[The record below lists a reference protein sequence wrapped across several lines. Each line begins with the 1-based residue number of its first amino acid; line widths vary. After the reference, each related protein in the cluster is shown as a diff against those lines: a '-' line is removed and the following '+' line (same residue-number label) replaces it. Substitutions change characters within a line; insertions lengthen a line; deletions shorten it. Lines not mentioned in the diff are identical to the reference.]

1 MDTNQIYTIVNEVNA
16 EAFGSEAIDVIDAQ
30 GLISLGDTVLSSTG
44 NTEAFLNTLVQRI
57 GRTIISFRQYRNKL
71 ADMVVNDFE
80 YGAIL
85 QKIRVHL
92 TDAETDPAYALTDGQ
107 SVDPWTINKPD
118 VEQKLFVT
126 RTPYMFHVTIARKQ
140 LKEAFLSES
149 AMGAFIGAVFGQVRN
164 SIEVSLENLGRLC
177 IANMMAEFTP
187 FTPEAGDEPEAG
199 DDTPATTLNHEVA
212 LCTLYNTA
220 RGYHGVIPGE
230 GGAADTPAS
239 AGYVEADTCLFDED
253 FLRFAV
259 KTMKSYSDN
268 FTDMSTLYND
278 GEIETFTPREDQRL
292 KVLSSFERALETVVQ
307 YSAFNEEMV
316 RLNAFAT
323 LNFWQ
328 SAQTADTVKV
338 ERASDGVAV
347 TIQNVVGVL
356 YDRDALGIY
365 KRDEDVLTTPVNAK
379 GLYYNTFYHQI
390 ELWFNDTSE
399 NFVFFT
405 LN

>member
-1 MDTNQIYTIVNEVNA
+1 MTTNQIYTIVNEVNA
-16 EAFGSEAIDVIDAQ
+16 EAFGSEAIDVIDNQ
-30 GLISLGDTVLSSTG
+30 GLISLGDTVLSSTT

-92 TDAETDPAYALTDGQ
+92 TEAETDPAYGLADGY
-107 SVDPWTINKPD
+107 SVDPWTVNKPD

-149 AMGAFIGAVFGQVRN
+149 GMGAFIGAVFGQVRN

-187 FTPEAGDEPEAG
+187 FTPSVG
-199 DDTPATTLNHEVA
+199 DDTPATTLNHEVK

-239 AGYVEADTCLFDED
+239 AGYVDADTCLFDDD

-278 GEIETFTPREDQRL
+278 GEIETFTPREEQRL

-338 ERASDGVAV
+338 KRASDGVTV

-379 GLYYNTFYHQI
+379 GLYYNTFYHQL

>member
-1 MDTNQIYTIVNEVNA
+1 MDTNQIYTIVNEVNK
-16 EAFGSEAIDVIDAQ
+16 EAFGSTDIDVIDAQ
-30 GLISLGDTVLSSTG
+30 GLVSLGDAVLSSTT

-126 RTPYMFHVTIARKQ
+126 RTPYMFSVTIARKQ
-140 LKEAFLSES
+140 LKEAFLNEV
-149 AMGAFIGAVFGQVRN
+149 AMGAFLGAIFGQVRN
-164 SIEVSLENLGRLC
+164 SIEVALENLGRAC
-177 IANMMAEFTP
+177 INNMIGEFTP
-187 FTPEAGDEPEAG
+187 GTPSGG
-199 DDTPATTLNHEVA
+199 TTTTLNHEVA

-220 RGYHGVIPGE
+220 RGYE
-230 GGAADTPAS
+230 STD
-239 AGYVEADTCLFDED
+239 AGYVDEDTCLFDPE

-259 KTMKSYSDN
+259 ATIKTYSDN
-268 FTDMSTLYND
+268 LTDMSTLYND

-292 KVLSSFERALETVVQ
+292 KVLTSFQRVLETVVQ
-307 YSAFNEEMV
+307 YSAFHEEMV
-316 RLNAFAT
+316 ALDAYQVV
-323 LNFWQ
+323 NFWQ
-328 SAQTADTVKV
+328 SAQDPSYVMV
-338 ERASDGVAV
+338 ERASDGAQIIKTHIVA
-347 TIQNVVGVL
+347 VL
-356 YDRDALGIY
+356 YDRDALGMY
-365 KRDEDVLTTPVNAK
+365 RKDEDVLTTPVNAK
-379 GLYYNTFYHQI
+379 GLYYNTFYHSLQ
-390 ELWFNDTSE
+390 LWFNDTSE
-399 NFVFFT
+399 NFVYFT

>member
-16 EAFGSEAIDVIDAQ
+16 EAFGSEAIDVIDTQ
-30 GLISLGDTVLSSTG
+30 GLISLGDAVLSSTG
-44 NTEAFLNTLVQRI
+44 NTEAFLNTLIQRI

-92 TDAETDPAYALTDGQ
+92 TEAEADPAYSLTDGY
-107 SVDPWTINKPD
+107 SVDPWTVNKPD

-126 RTPYMFHVTIARKQ
+126 RTPYMFHVTVARKQ
-140 LKEAFLSES
+140 LREAFLSES
-149 AMGAFIGAVFGQVRN
+149 GMGAFIGAVFGQVRN

-187 FTPEAGDEPEAG
+187 FTPSQG
-199 DDTPATTLNHEVA
+199 DDTPATTLNHEIA

-230 GGAADTPAS
+230 GGNPDTPAS
-239 AGYVEADTCLFDED
+239 EGYVDADTCMFDEE

-292 KVLSSFERALETVVQ
+292 KILSSFERALETVVQ

-316 RLNAFAT
+316 RLNAFST

-328 SAQTADTVKV
+328 SAQTADTIKV

>member
-1 MDTNQIYTIVNEVNA
+1 MTTNQIYTIVNEVNA
-16 EAFGSEAIDVIDAQ
+16 EAFGSDAIDVIDNQ
-30 GLISLGDTVLSSTG
+30 GLISLGNAVLSSTT

-92 TDAETDPAYALTDGQ
+92 TEAETDPAYALTDGQ
-107 SVDPWTINKPD
+107 SVDPWTVNNPD

-140 LKEAFLSES
+140 LKEAFLAES
-149 AMGAFIGAVFGQVRN
+149 GMGAFIGAVFGQVRN
-164 SIEVSLENLGRLC
+164 SIEVSLENLGRMC

-187 FTPEAGDEPEAG
+187 FTPSAG
-199 DDTPATTLNHEVA
+199 DDTPATTLNHEVK

-220 RGYHGVIPGE
+220 RGYHGE

-239 AGYVEADTCLFDED
+239 AGYVDADTCLFDDD

-338 ERASDGVAV
+338 KRASDGVAV

-379 GLYYNTFYHQI
+379 GLYYNTFYHQL

>member
-1 MDTNQIYTIVNEVNA
+1 MDTNQIYAIVNEVNA
-16 EAFGSEAIDVIDAQ
+16 EAFGSTDIDVIDAQ
-30 GLISLGDTVLSSTG
+30 GLVALGDSVLSSTT

-71 ADMVVNDFE
+71 SDMVVNDFE

-107 SVDPWTINKPD
+107 TVDPWTINKPD
-118 VEQKLFVT
+118 VEQKLFVS
-126 RTPYMFHVTIARKQ
+126 RTPYMFSVTIARKQ

-164 SIEVSLENLGRLC
+164 SIEVSLENLGRAC
-177 IANMMAEFTP
+177 IANMIGEFTP
-187 FTPEAGDEPEAG
+187 ATPSGG
-199 DDTPATTLNHEVA
+199 SATTLNHEVA

-220 RGYHGVIPGE
+220 RGYEE
-230 GGAADTPAS
+230 GD
-239 AGYVEADTCLFDED
+239 AGYVDDTNALFDD
-253 FLRFAV
+253 AFLRFAV
-259 KTMKSYSDN
+259 STMKSYSDN
-268 FTDMSTLYND
+268 LTDMSTLYND
-278 GEIETFTPREDQRL
+278 GTIESFTPREDQRL
-292 KVLSSFERALETVVQ
+292 KVLSGFERALETVVQ

-316 RLNAFAT
+316 RLNAFST
-323 LNFWQ
+323 VNFWQ
-328 SAQTADTVKV
+328 SAQDKSYIMV
-338 ERASDGVAV
+338 ERASDGAQVIKTHVVA
-347 TIQNVVGVL
+347 VL
-356 YDRDALGIY
+356 YDREALGMY
-365 KRDEDVLTTPVNAK
+365 KKDEDVLTTPVNAK

-399 NFVFFT
+399 NFVYFT

>member
-1 MDTNQIYTIVNEVNA
+1 MTTNQIYTIVNEVNA
-16 EAFGSEAIDVIDAQ
+16 EAFGSEAIDVIDNQ
-30 GLISLGDTVLSSTG
+30 GLISLGDAVLSSTG

-92 TDAETDPAYALTDGQ
+92 TEAETDPAYGLTDGY
-107 SVDPWTINKPD
+107 SVDPWTVNKPD

-149 AMGAFIGAVFGQVRN
+149 GMGAFIGAVFGQVRN

-187 FTPEAGDEPEAG
+187 FTPSVG
-199 DDTPATTLNHEVA
+199 DDTPATTLNHEVK

-239 AGYVEADTCLFDED
+239 AGYVDADTCLFDDD

-278 GEIETFTPREDQRL
+278 GEIETFTPREEQRL

-379 GLYYNTFYHQI
+379 GLYYNTFYHQL

>member
-1 MDTNQIYTIVNEVNA
+1 MTTNQIYTIVNEVNA
-16 EAFGSEAIDVIDAQ
+16 EAFGSEAIDVIDNQ
-30 GLISLGDTVLSSTG
+30 GLISLGDTVLSSTT

-92 TDAETDPAYALTDGQ
+92 TEAETDPAYGLIDGY
-107 SVDPWTINKPD
+107 SVDPWTVNKPD

-149 AMGAFIGAVFGQVRN
+149 GMGAFIGAVFGQVRN

-177 IANMMAEFTP
+177 IVNMMAEFTP
-187 FTPEAGDEPEAG
+187 FTPSAG
-199 DDTPATTLNHEVA
+199 DDTPATTLNHEVK

-239 AGYVEADTCLFDED
+239 AGYVDADTCLFDDD

-278 GEIETFTPREDQRL
+278 GEIETFTPREEQRL

-379 GLYYNTFYHQI
+379 GLYYNTFYHQL

>member
-16 EAFGSEAIDVIDAQ
+16 EAFGSTDIDVIDSQ
-30 GLISLGDTVLSSTG
+30 GLISLGDTVLSSST

-92 TDAETDPAYALTDGQ
+92 TEAETDPAYALTDGQ
-107 SVDPWTINKPD
+107 SVDPWKINKPD

-126 RTPYMFHVTIARKQ
+126 RTPYMFSVTIARKQ
-140 LKEAFLSES
+140 LKEAFLNES
-149 AMGAFIGAVFGQVRN
+149 AMGAFIGAIFGQVRN
-164 SIEVSLENLGRLC
+164 SIEVSLESLGRHC
-177 IANMMAEFTP
+177 IANMIGEFTP
-187 FTPEAGDEPEAG
+187 ATPSGGE
-199 DDTPATTLNHEVA
+199 ATTLNHEVA

-220 RGYHGVIPGE
+220 RSYE
-230 GGAADTPAS
+230 STD
-239 AGYVEADTCLFDED
+239 AGFVDENTALFNED

-259 KTMKSYSDN
+259 KTMKMYSDN
-268 FTDMSTLYND
+268 MTDMSTLYND

-316 RLNAFAT
+316 RLNAFST

-328 SAQTADTVKV
+328 SAQDPSYVMV
-338 ERASDGVAV
+338 ERASDGAQVV
-347 TIQNVVGVL
+347 KTHIVGVL
-356 YDRDALGIY
+356 YDRDALGMY
-365 KRDEDVLTTPVNAK
+365 KRDEDVMTTPVNAR
-379 GLYYNTFYHQI
+379 GLYYNTFYHQM

-399 NFVFFT
+399 NFVYFT

>member
-1 MDTNQIYTIVNEVNA
+1 MTTNQIYTIVNEVNA
-16 EAFGSEAIDVIDAQ
+16 EAFGSEAIDVIDNQ
-30 GLISLGDTVLSSTG
+30 GLISLGDAVLSSTT

-92 TDAETDPAYALTDGQ
+92 TEAETDPAYGLTDGY
-107 SVDPWTINKPD
+107 SVDPWTVNKPD

-149 AMGAFIGAVFGQVRN
+149 GMGAFIGAVFGQVRN

-187 FTPEAGDEPEAG
+187 FTPSVG
-199 DDTPATTLNHEVA
+199 DDTPATTLNHEVK

-239 AGYVEADTCLFDED
+239 AGYVDADTCLFDED

-338 ERASDGVAV
+338 ERASDGVTV

-379 GLYYNTFYHQI
+379 GLYYNTFYHQL

>member
-1 MDTNQIYTIVNEVNA
+1 MDTTQIYAIVNEVNA
-16 EAFGSEAIDVIDAQ
+16 EAFGSTDIDVIDAQ
-30 GLISLGDTVLSSTG
+30 GLISLGDAVLSSTT
-44 NTEAFLNTLVQRI
+44 NTESFLNTLVQRI

-71 ADMVVNDFE
+71 ADMVVTDFE

-92 TDAETDPAYALTDGQ
+92 TEAETDPAYALTDGY
-107 SVDPWTINKPD
+107 SVDPWTVNKPD

-126 RTPYMFHVTIARKQ
+126 RSPYMFHVTIARKQ

-164 SIEVSLENLGRLC
+164 SIEVSLENLGRAC
-177 IANMMAEFTP
+177 IANMIAEFTP
-187 FTPEAGDEPEAG
+187 ATPEGG
-199 DDTPATTLNHEVA
+199 TTTTLNHEVA

-220 RGYHGVIPGE
+220 RGYE
-230 GGAADTPAS
+230 STD
-239 AGYVEADTCLFDED
+239 AGYVDEDTCLFDEE

-316 RLNAFAT
+316 RLNAFST

-328 SAQTADTVKV
+328 SAQDNHIIMVD
-338 ERASDGVAV
+338 RSSDGAQV
-347 TIQNVVGVL
+347 IKQNVVGVL

-379 GLYYNTFYHQI
+379 GLYYNTFYHQL

-399 NFVFFT
+399 NFVYFT

>member
-1 MDTNQIYTIVNEVNA
+1 MTTNQIYTIVNEVNA
-16 EAFGSEAIDVIDAQ
+16 EAFGSDAIDVIDNQ
-30 GLISLGDTVLSSTG
+30 GLISLGDAVLSSTT

-92 TDAETDPAYALTDGQ
+92 TEAETDPAYALTDGQ
-107 SVDPWTINKPD
+107 SVDPWAVNKPD

-149 AMGAFIGAVFGQVRN
+149 GMGAFIGAVFGQVRN

-187 FTPEAGDEPEAG
+187 FTPSAG
-199 DDTPATTLNHEVA
+199 DDTPATTLNHEVK

-239 AGYVEADTCLFDED
+239 EGYVDADTCLFDDD

-338 ERASDGVAV
+338 KRASDGVAV
-347 TIQNVVGVL
+347 TIQNVVGAL

-379 GLYYNTFYHQI
+379 GLYYNTFYHQL

>member
-16 EAFGSEAIDVIDAQ
+16 EAFGSTDIDVVDSQ
-30 GLISLGDTVLSSTG
+30 GLVSLGDTVLSSTT
-44 NTEAFLNTLVQRI
+44 NTEAFLNTLIQRI

-71 ADMVVNDFE
+71 SDMVVNDFE

-92 TDAETDPAYALTDGQ
+92 TEAETDPAYALTDGY
-107 SVDPWTINKPD
+107 SIDPWTVNKPD

-126 RTPYMFHVTIARKQ
+126 RTPYMFSVTIARKQ

-164 SIEVSLENLGRLC
+164 SIEVSLENLGRHC
-177 IANMMAEFTP
+177 IANMIGEFTP
-187 FTPEAGDEPEAG
+187 ATPEGGE
-199 DDTPATTLNHEVA
+199 TTTLNHEVA

-220 RGYHGVIPGE
+220 RGYE
-230 GGAADTPAS
+230 STD
-239 AGYVEADTCLFDED
+239 AGYVDEDTCLFDD
-253 FLRFAV
+253 AFMRFAV
-259 KTMKSYSDN
+259 QTMKTYSDN
-268 FTDMSTLYND
+268 LTDMSTLYND

-292 KVLSSFERALETVVQ
+292 KILASFERALETVVQ

-316 RLNAFAT
+316 RLNAFST

-328 SAQTADTVKV
+328 SAQDPSYIMVD
-338 ERASDGVAV
+338 RASDGAQVIK
-347 TIQNVVGVL
+347 THIVGVL
-356 YDRDALGIY
+356 YDRDALGMY
-365 KRDEDVLTTPVNAK
+365 KKDEDVLTTPVNAK
-379 GLYYNTFYHQI
+379 GLYYNTFYHQM

-399 NFVFFT
+399 NFVYFT

>member
-1 MDTNQIYTIVNEVNA
+1 MNTNQIYAIVNEVNA
-16 EAFGSEAIDVIDAQ
+16 EAFGRDAIDVIDAQ
-30 GLISLGDTVLSSTG
+30 GLISLGDAVLSSTG

-57 GRTIISFRQYRNKL
+57 GKTIISFRQYRNKL
-71 ADMVVNDFE
+71 ADMVVDDFE

-92 TDAETDPAYALTDGQ
+92 TEAETDPAYGLTDGN
-107 SVDPWTINKPD
+107 SVDPWTVNKPD
-118 VEQKLFVT
+118 VEQKLFVS
-126 RTPYMFHVTIARKQ
+126 RTPYMFAVTIARKQ
-140 LKEAFLSES
+140 LKEAFLNES
-149 AMGAFIGAVFGQVRN
+149 AMGAFIGAIFGQVRN

-187 FTPEAGDEPEAG
+187 FTPGAG

-220 RGYHGVIPGE
+220 RGYE
-230 GGAADTPAS
+230 STD
-239 AGYVEADTCLFDED
+239 AGYVTDENALFDEA

-259 KTMKSYSDN
+259 KIMKSYSDN

-316 RLNAFAT
+316 RLNAFGT

-379 GLYYNTFYHQI
+379 GLYYNTFYHQM

>member
-1 MDTNQIYTIVNEVNA
+1 MTTNQIYTIVNEVNA
-16 EAFGSEAIDVIDAQ
+16 EAFGSEAIDVIDNQ
-30 GLISLGDTVLSSTG
+30 GLISLGNAVLSSTT

-92 TDAETDPAYALTDGQ
+92 TEAETDPAYALTDGQ
-107 SVDPWTINKPD
+107 SVDPWTVNKPD
-118 VEQKLFVT
+118 VEQKLFVS

-149 AMGAFIGAVFGQVRN
+149 GMGAFIGAVFGQVRN

-187 FTPEAGDEPEAG
+187 FTPSAG
-199 DDTPATTLNHEVA
+199 DDTPATTLNHEVK

-220 RGYHGVIPGE
+220 RGYHG
-230 GGAADTPAS
+230 GAGDTPAS
-239 AGYVEADTCLFDED
+239 DGYVDADTCLFDDD

-278 GEIETFTPREDQRL
+278 GKIETFTPREDQRL

-338 ERASDGVAV
+338 KRASDGVAV

-379 GLYYNTFYHQI
+379 GLYYNTFYHQL

>member
-1 MDTNQIYTIVNEVNA
+1 MNTNQIYAIVNEVNA
-16 EAFGSEAIDVIDAQ
+16 EAFGSTDIDVIDAQ
-30 GLISLGDTVLSSTG
+30 GLVALGDSVLSSTT

-71 ADMVVNDFE
+71 SDMVVNDFE

-118 VEQKLFVT
+118 VEQKLFVS
-126 RTPYMFHVTIARKQ
+126 RTPYMFSVTIARKQ

-164 SIEVSLENLGRLC
+164 SIEVSLENLGRAC
-177 IANMMAEFTP
+177 IANMIGEFTP
-187 FTPEAGDEPEAG
+187 ATPSGG
-199 DDTPATTLNHEVA
+199 SATTLNHEVA

-220 RGYHGVIPGE
+220 RGFEE
-230 GGAADTPAS
+230 GD
-239 AGYVEADTCLFDED
+239 AGYVDDTNALFDD
-253 FLRFAV
+253 AFLRFAV
-259 KTMKSYSDN
+259 STMKSYSDDL
-268 FTDMSTLYND
+268 TDMSTLYND
-278 GEIETFTPREDQRL
+278 GTIESFTPREDQRL
-292 KVLSSFERALETVVQ
+292 KVLSGFERALETVVQ

-316 RLNAFAT
+316 RLNAFST
-323 LNFWQ
+323 VNFWQ
-328 SAQTADTVKV
+328 SAQDKSYIMV
-338 ERASDGVAV
+338 ERASDGAQVIKTHIVA
-347 TIQNVVGVL
+347 IL
-356 YDRDALGIY
+356 YDRDALGMY
-365 KRDEDVLTTPVNAK
+365 KKDEDVLTTPVNAK
-379 GLYYNTFYHQI
+379 GLYYNTFYHQL

-399 NFVFFT
+399 NFVYFT

>member
-1 MDTNQIYTIVNEVNA
+1 MDTTQIYAIVNEVNA
-16 EAFGSEAIDVIDAQ
+16 EAFGSDAIDVIDAQ
-30 GLISLGDTVLSSTG
+30 GLVSLGDAVLSSTG

-57 GRTIISFRQYRNKL
+57 GKTIISFRQYRNKL
-71 ADMVVNDFE
+71 ADMVVDDFE

-92 TDAETDPAYALTDGQ
+92 TEAETDPAYGLTDGY
-107 SVDPWTINKPD
+107 SVDPWTVNKPD

-126 RTPYMFHVTIARKQ
+126 RTPYMFAVTIARKQ
-140 LKEAFLSES
+140 LKEAFLNES
-149 AMGAFIGAVFGQVRN
+149 AMGAFIGAIFGQVRN

-187 FTPEAGDEPEAG
+187 FTPSAG
-199 DDTPATTLNHEVA
+199 DDTPATTLNHEIA

-239 AGYVEADTCLFDED
+239 AGYVDADTCLFDED

-259 KTMKSYSDN
+259 KIMKSYSDS

-292 KVLSSFERALETVVQ
+292 KVLSTFERALETVVQ

-316 RLNAFAT
+316 RLKAFGV

-379 GLYYNTFYHQI
+379 GLYYNTFYHQM

>member
-16 EAFGSEAIDVIDAQ
+16 EAFGSTDIAVVDSQ
-30 GLISLGDTVLSSTG
+30 GLVSLGDAVLSSTT
-44 NTEAFLNTLVQRI
+44 NTEAFLNTLIQRI

-92 TDAETDPAYALTDGQ
+92 TEAETDPAYTLTDGY
-107 SVDPWTINKPD
+107 SVDPWTVNKPD
-118 VEQKLFVT
+118 VEQKLFIT
-126 RTPYMFHVTIARKQ
+126 RTPYMFSVTIARKQ

-164 SIEVSLENLGRLC
+164 SIEVSLENLGRHC
-177 IANMMAEFTP
+177 IANMIGEFTP
-187 FTPEAGDEPEAG
+187 ATPEGG
-199 DDTPATTLNHEVA
+199 TLTTLNHEVA

-220 RGYHGVIPGE
+220 RGYE
-230 GGAADTPAS
+230 STD
-239 AGYVEADTCLFDED
+239 AGYVDVDTCLFDEA
-253 FLRFAV
+253 FMRFAV
-259 KTMKSYSDN
+259 QTMKTYSDN
-268 FTDMSTLYND
+268 LTDMSTLYND

-292 KVLSSFERALETVVQ
+292 KVLASFERALETVVQ

-316 RLNAFAT
+316 RLNAFT
-323 LNFWQ
+323 KLNFWQ
-328 SAQTADTVKV
+328 SAQDPSYIMV
-338 ERASDGVAV
+338 ERASDGAQVIK
-347 TIQNVVGVL
+347 THIVGVL
-356 YDRDALGIY
+356 YDRDALGMY
-365 KRDEDVLTTPVNAK
+365 KKDEDVLTTPVNAK
-379 GLYYNTFYHQI
+379 GMYYNTFYHQM

-399 NFVFFT
+399 NFVYFT

>member
-1 MDTNQIYTIVNEVNA
+1 MTTNQIYTIVNEVNA
-16 EAFGSEAIDVIDAQ
+16 EAFGSEAIDVIDNQ
-30 GLISLGDTVLSSTG
+30 GLISLGDTVLSSTT

-57 GRTIISFRQYRNKL
+57 GRTIISFRQYRNQL

-92 TDAETDPAYALTDGQ
+92 TEAETDPAYGLTDGY
-107 SVDPWTINKPD
+107 SVDPWTVNKPN

-149 AMGAFIGAVFGQVRN
+149 GMGAFIGAVFGQVRN

-187 FTPEAGDEPEAG
+187 FTPSVG
-199 DDTPATTLNHEVA
+199 DDTPATTLNHEVK

-239 AGYVEADTCLFDED
+239 AGYVDADTCLFDDD

-278 GEIETFTPREDQRL
+278 GEIETFTPREEQRL

-379 GLYYNTFYHQI
+379 GLYYNTFYHQL

>member
-16 EAFGSEAIDVIDAQ
+16 EAFGTDAIDVIDAQ
-30 GLISLGDTVLSSTG
+30 GLVSLGDTVLSSTT

-71 ADMVVNDFE
+71 SDMVVNDFE

-92 TDAETDPAYALTDGQ
+92 TEAETDPAYALTDGQ
-107 SVDPWTINKPD
+107 SVDPWTINKPN
-118 VEQKLFVT
+118 VEQKLFVS
-126 RTPYMFHVTIARKQ
+126 RTPYMFSVTIARKQ

-187 FTPEAGDEPEAG
+187 FTPSVG

-239 AGYVEADTCLFDED
+239 EGYVDKDTCLFDED

-328 SAQTADTVKV
+328 SAQTANTVKV
-338 ERASDGVAV
+338 ERASDGVSV

-379 GLYYNTFYHQI
+379 GMYYNTFYHQM

>member
-16 EAFGSEAIDVIDAQ
+16 EAFGTDAIDVIDAQ
-30 GLISLGDTVLSSTG
+30 GLVSLGDAVLSSTT
-44 NTEAFLNTLVQRI
+44 NTEAFLNTLIQRI

-92 TDAETDPAYALTDGQ
+92 TEAETDPAYALTDGQ
-107 SVDPWTINKPD
+107 SVDPWKINKPN

-126 RTPYMFHVTIARKQ
+126 RTPYMFSVTIARKQ

-187 FTPEAGDEPEAG
+187 FTPSVG

-239 AGYVEADTCLFDED
+239 EGYVDKDTCLFDED

-268 FTDMSTLYND
+268 FTDMSKLYND
-278 GEIETFTPREDQRL
+278 GEIETFTPREEQRL

-328 SAQTADTVKV
+328 SAQTANTVKV
-338 ERASDGVAV
+338 ERASDGVSV

-379 GLYYNTFYHQI
+379 GMYYNTFYHQM

>member
-1 MDTNQIYTIVNEVNA
+1 MNTNQIYTIVNEVNA
-16 EAFGSEAIDVIDAQ
+16 EAFGSTNIDVVDAQ
-30 GLISLGDTVLSSTG
+30 GLVSLGDAVLSSTT

-92 TDAETDPAYALTDGQ
+92 TEAETDPAYALTDGQ

-126 RTPYMFHVTIARKQ
+126 RTPYMFSVTIARKQ

-164 SIEVSLENLGRLC
+164 SIEVSLENLGRAC
-177 IANMMAEFTP
+177 IVNMIGEFTP
-187 FTPEAGDEPEAG
+187 ATPSGGA
-199 DDTPATTLNHEVA
+199 ATTLNHEVA

-220 RGYHGVIPGE
+220 RGYESTDAGHVD
-230 GGAADTPAS
+230 DTNA
-239 AGYVEADTCLFDED
+239 LFDEA
-253 FLRFAV
+253 FMRFAV
-259 KTMKSYSDN
+259 QTMKTYSDN
-268 FTDMSTLYND
+268 MTDMSTLYND

-292 KVLSSFERALETVVQ
+292 KVLASFERALETVVQ

-316 RLNAFAT
+316 RLNAFST

-328 SAQTADTVKV
+328 SAQDPSYIKV
-338 ERASDGVAV
+338 ERASDGAQVIK
-347 TIQNVVGVL
+347 THIVGVL
-356 YDRDALGIY
+356 FDRDALGMY
-365 KRDEDVLTTPVNAK
+365 KKDEDVLTTPVNAK
-379 GLYYNTFYHQI
+379 GMYYNTFYHQL

-399 NFVFFT
+399 NFVYFT

>member
-16 EAFGSEAIDVIDAQ
+16 EAFGTDAIDVIDAQ
-30 GLISLGDTVLSSTG
+30 GLVSLGDAVLSSTT
-44 NTEAFLNTLVQRI
+44 NTEAFLNTLIQRI

-92 TDAETDPAYALTDGQ
+92 TEAETDPAYALTDGQ

-126 RTPYMFHVTIARKQ
+126 RTPYMFSVTIARKQ

-164 SIEVSLENLGRLC
+164 SIEVSLENLGRAC
-177 IANMMAEFTP
+177 IANMIGEFTP
-187 FTPEAGDEPEAG
+187 ATPSGG
-199 DDTPATTLNHEVA
+199 SATTLNHEVA

-220 RGYHGVIPGE
+220 RGYNE
-230 GGAADTPAS
+230 GD
-239 AGYVEADTCLFDED
+239 AGYVNDTNALFNDA
-253 FLRFAV
+253 FMRFAV
-259 KTMKSYSDN
+259 QTMKTYSDN
-268 FTDMSTLYND
+268 MTDMSTLYND

-292 KVLSSFERALETVVQ
+292 KVLASFERALETVVQ

-316 RLNAFAT
+316 RLNAFST

-328 SAQTADTVKV
+328 SAQDPSHIMV
-338 ERASDGVAV
+338 ERASDGAQVNK
-347 TIQNVVGVL
+347 THIVGVL
-356 YDRDALGIY
+356 FDRDALGMH
-365 KRDEDVLTTPVNAK
+365 KKDEDVLTTPVNAK
-379 GLYYNTFYHQI
+379 GMYYNTFYHQL

-399 NFVFFT
+399 NFVYFT

>member
-1 MDTNQIYTIVNEVNA
+1 MTTNQIYTIVNEVNA
-16 EAFGSEAIDVIDAQ
+16 EAFGSEAIDVIDNQ
-30 GLISLGDTVLSSTG
+30 GLISLGDTVLSSTT

-92 TDAETDPAYALTDGQ
+92 TKAETDPAYGLTDGY
-107 SVDPWTINKPD
+107 SVDPWTVNKPD

-149 AMGAFIGAVFGQVRN
+149 GMGAFIGAVFGQVRN

-187 FTPEAGDEPEAG
+187 FTPSVG
-199 DDTPATTLNHEVA
+199 DDTPATTLNHEVK

-239 AGYVEADTCLFDED
+239 AGYVDADTCLFDDD

-379 GLYYNTFYHQI
+379 GLYYNTFYHQL

>member
-16 EAFGSEAIDVIDAQ
+16 EAFGSTDIDVVDAQ
-30 GLISLGDTVLSSTG
+30 GLVSLGDAVLSSTT
-44 NTEAFLNTLVQRI
+44 NTEAFLNTLIQRI

-92 TDAETDPAYALTDGQ
+92 TEAETDPAYALTDGQ

-126 RTPYMFHVTIARKQ
+126 RTPYMFSVTIARKQ

-164 SIEVSLENLGRLC
+164 SIEVSLENLGRAC
-177 IANMMAEFTP
+177 IANMIGEFTP
-187 FTPEAGDEPEAG
+187 ATPSGG
-199 DDTPATTLNHEVA
+199 SATTLNHEVA

-220 RGYHGVIPGE
+220 RGYKE
-230 GGAADTPAS
+230 GD
-239 AGYVEADTCLFDED
+239 AGYVDDTNALFDD
-253 FLRFAV
+253 AFMRFAV
-259 KTMKSYSDN
+259 QTMKTYSDN
-268 FTDMSTLYND
+268 MTDMSTLYND

-292 KVLSSFERALETVVQ
+292 KVLASFERALETVVQ

-316 RLNAFAT
+316 RLNAFST

-328 SAQTADTVKV
+328 SAQDPSYIMV
-338 ERASDGVAV
+338 ERASDGAQVNK
-347 TIQNVVGVL
+347 THIVGVL
-356 YDRDALGIY
+356 FDRDALGMY
-365 KRDEDVLTTPVNAK
+365 KKDEDVLTTPVNAK
-379 GLYYNTFYHQI
+379 GMYYNTFYHQL

-399 NFVFFT
+399 NFVYFT

>member
-1 MDTNQIYTIVNEVNA
+1 MTTNQIYTIVNEVNA
-16 EAFGSEAIDVIDAQ
+16 EAFGSEAIDVIDNQ
-30 GLISLGDTVLSSTG
+30 GLISLGDTVLSSTT

-92 TDAETDPAYALTDGQ
+92 TEAETDPAYGLTDGS
-107 SVDPWTINKPD
+107 SVDPWTVNKPD

-149 AMGAFIGAVFGQVRN
+149 GMGAFIGAVFGQVRN

-187 FTPEAGDEPEAG
+187 FTPSAG

-220 RGYHGVIPGE
+220 RGYHGVISGE

-239 AGYVEADTCLFDED
+239 AGYVDADTCLFDDD

-278 GEIETFTPREDQRL
+278 GEIETFTPREEQRL

-338 ERASDGVAV
+338 KRASDGVTV

-379 GLYYNTFYHQI
+379 GLYYNTFYHQL